1 MRQEGKERAMYLL
14 IVTGLSGAGK
24 SLCLNCLEEQGYFC
38 VDNLPSPLLSEFVA
52 LCEQAVPRIRRA
64 AVTID
69 SRESLLSRQPQ
80 SILERL
86 NALSVPYEILF
97 LDARDDVLR
106 KRYNE
111 SRRRHPLGDAGD
123 AYTGVQRERVFLQ
136 GIRNRA
142 AYVLDTSDIRPRDLS
157 KVIAKVLPEY
167 ESKDATLLLC
177 SFGYKRGVPVD
188 ADIVLDMRFIPN
200 PFYVDELRPLS
211 GLDQPLS
218 DYVFA
223 QPFAQAFMDQTEQ
236 MLETTLPLYREQ
248 DKHILRVCFGC
259 TGGRHRSVAA
269 AEEMAR
275 RFHER
280 GVYVRVYHRDLVV
293 EAQDIEQR
301 FSIDS

>member
-86 NALSVPYEILF
+86 DALSVPYEILF

-123 AYTGVQRERVFLQ
+123 AFTGVQRERVFLQ

-211 GLDQPLS
+211 GLDQRLR

-223 QPFAQAFMDQTEQ
+223 QPFARAFMDQTEQ

-269 AEEMAR
+269 AEEMAH